1 MFAAEL
7 RCRNHREVTVGALVL
22 AEWDVEVNAEA
33 SVVGHGARVAEP
45 GNRAASSS
53 GTPRCYAAA
62 ALSQSGVH
70 YETLE
75 NGLVLLLREAH
86 SAPVAE
92 FQFAA
97 RVGSADEL
105 AGEAGLAHFHE
116 HMLFKG
122 TASRGVEEIAGA
134 IEGAGGRVNAYTSFD
149 NTVYHA
155 TVPTAAPGS
164 ADLALDVLVDMVRR
178 ARFDPEDL
186 AREIEVVIEEIRRSD
201 DSPHHVCGDAL
212 FAEHYHAHPYGA
224 PILGTAESVAGF
236 TPERVRAFFERWYA
250 PDNLTVVAAGD
261 FDAATLAER
270 LREAFAGATPRGA
283 HHART
288 PEPPQRALRCRLLR
302 RSFERACLEMAWPA
316 VALADPD
323 APYLD
328 LLAFILGGGD
338 SSRLF
343 RIVKE
348 RDGLV
353 DRIDAHCYTPLDP
366 GVFGV
371 SMDLEAERG
380 SAAVEAVVREI
391 ERVAAEGVE
400 AAELEK
406 ARANL
411 LAAESFERESVSGL
425 ARKLGSF
432 ELLAGSW
439 RLADR
444 YLDAV
449 RSANGEDLLR
459 AARTYLLECALA
471 IAAVVPEGTEP
482 EFDEKELARAVARGV
497 EGARER
503 LREPTRRANGGGGD
517 AGVGVR
523 GHPSRGAGAADLFA
537 FDLPC
542 GTALYVEPRRDL
554 EVMALRG
561 AMLGGLLYET
571 EENAGLAQFLTG
583 MWSRGTRDLS
593 AAELARAIESI
604 AAEVSGFAGRSSIGI
619 ALDAPSEHWERGV
632 DLMAEML
639 LEPAF
644 APEEME
650 RERRETL
657 AAIAR
662 REDRLGGRVF
672 DLFAATLWREH
683 PYRLP
688 LLGYAAS
695 VSRFAREDL
704 LAQQARLV
712 RGSNLV
718 LAVAGDVDP
727 DACASALARRLAP
740 LDRTPFEAPM
750 PPLEVPPR
758 EIRVAELQKERAQC
772 HLVVGFRGLSVDDP
786 DRHALEVLVQL
797 LSGQGGRLFL
807 ELRDRQG
814 LAYAVSAMNVEGVA
828 PGFFAVYI
836 ACAPEKLDAARA
848 GIFAELDRVLQRTP
862 DESELERARRYLIG
876 NHAIDRQRSASRA
889 THMAL
894 DARYGLG
901 PAAAWN
907 YPDEIAAVDGET
919 LLRVARRV
927 LDLEAYTLAL
937 IRP

>member
-1 MFAAEL
+1 V
-7 RCRNHREVTVGALVL
+7 RS
-22 AEWDVEVNAEA
+22 D
-33 SVVGHGARVAEP
+33 P
-45 GNRAASSS
+45 PK
-53 GTPRCYAAA
+53 PRCYAAA
-62 ALSQSGVH
+62 ALAQTSTH

-86 SAPVAE
+86 TAPVAE
-92 FQFAA
+92 LQIAA
-97 RVGSADEL
+97 RVGSADEG

-122 TASRGVEEIAGA
+122 TERRGVEEIAGA

-155 TVPTAAPGS
+155 TVPTRGDGAL
-164 ADLALDVLVDMVRR
+164 DLALDVLVDMVRH
-178 ARFDPEDL
+178 ARFDPDEIE
-186 AREIEVVIEEIRRSD
+186 REIEVVIEEIRRSD

-212 FAEHYHAHPYGA
+212 FAERYHEHPYRA
-224 PILGTAESVAGF
+224 PILGTADSVARFNREG
-236 TPERVRAFFERWYA
+236 VRAFFDRWYA
-250 PDNLTVVAAGD
+250 PDNLTVVATGD
-261 FDAATLAER
+261 FDTATLAAR
-270 LREAFAGATPRGA
+270 LRAAFADAEPRGA
-283 HHART
+283 AHGRVE
-288 PEPPQRALRCRLLR
+288 EPPQRGLRCRVLR
-302 RSFERACLEMAWPA
+302 RPFERACLEMAWPA
-316 VALADPD
+316 VALADSD

-343 RIVKE
+343 RTVKE

-371 SMDLEAERG
+371 SMDLEAERSG
-380 SAAVEAVVREI
+380 DAVAAVAREI
-391 ERVAAEGVE
+391 GRVVAEGID

-411 LAAESFERESVSGL
+411 LAAEAFERESVSGL

-432 ELLAGSW
+432 ELLSGSW

-444 YLDAV
+444 YLEAV
-449 RSANGEDLLR
+449 RTVTGEDLLR
-459 AARTYLLECALA
+459 VARRHLLDTTVC
-471 IAAVVPEGTEP
+471 IAAVLPNESDPEL
-482 EFDEKELARAVARGV
+482 DEKELARAVTRGF

-503 LREPTRRANGGGGD
+503 LREPVTRHS
-517 AGVGVR
+517 GVSDVI
-523 GHPSRGAGAADLFA
+523 A

-542 GTALYVEPRRDL
+542 GSALYVEPRRDL
-554 EVMALRG
+554 EVVALRG
-561 AMLGGLLYET
+561 AMLGGLLFES
-571 EENAGLAQFLTG
+571 EENAGLSQFLTG
-583 MWSRGTRDLS
+583 MWSRGTRDHS
-593 AAELARAIESI
+593 AAELARSIESI
-604 AAEVSGFAGRSSIGI
+604 AAQIAGFAGRSSIGV
-619 ALDAPSEHWERGV
+619 ALDTPSDHWERAF
-632 DLMAEML
+632 DLVAEML

-644 APEEME
+644 APEEIE

-688 LLGYAAS
+688 LLGHAAS
-695 VSRFAREDL
+695 VAGFAREDL
-704 LAQQARLV
+704 LSYHARLV
-712 RGSNLV
+712 RSGNLV

-727 DACASALARRLAP
+727 EACASALALRLAG
-740 LDRTPFEAPM
+740 LDRTAFEATL
-750 PPLEVPPR
+750 PPVEAPAR
-758 EIRVAELQKERAQC
+758 EIRVAELEKDRAQC
-772 HLVVGFRGLSVDDP
+772 HLVVGFRGLQVDDP

-836 ACAPEKLDAARA
+836 ACAPEKLDAARD
-848 GIFAELDRVLQRTP
+848 GIFAEFDRVLQQVP
-862 DESELERARRYLIG
+862 GEAELARARRYLIG
-876 NHAIDRQRSASRA
+876 NHAIDRQRSSSRA
-889 THMAL
+889 THVAL

-901 PAAAWN
+901 PGASQS
-907 YPDEIAAVDGET
+907 YPEDIAAVDGNAV
-919 LLRVARRV
+919 LGAARRV

-937 IRP
+937 IKP